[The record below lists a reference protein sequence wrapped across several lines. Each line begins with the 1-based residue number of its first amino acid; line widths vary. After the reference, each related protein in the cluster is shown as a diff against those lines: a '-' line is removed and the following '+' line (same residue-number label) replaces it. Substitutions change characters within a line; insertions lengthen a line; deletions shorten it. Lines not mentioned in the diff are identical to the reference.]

1 MGDSGSGGTRADQG
15 VRPTKTTGAAWSR
28 THNPS
33 SLRGSRPVEHC
44 IPRNRKTDKT
54 ADYRSCSAHHRGGDA
69 PSNAGAELVLLASAS
84 CRSDRHAASRA
95 RRRADQGI
103 GPRLPPCR
111 LTRRTPVRATVLSP
125 SAAFNETESLE
136 ALTNAPVHDFRSFR
150 TTCMVWPGRNCWRF
164 SQDVLCAIACEPIKP
179 IAGNAGTKF
188 ANGRE
193 FMCHPPQ
200 F

>member
-1 MGDSGSGGTRADQG
+1 MKNRGVGTLEKHHSGADPLVRGRRPRRPVGATPGFDGMGDSVRSGRADQG

-103 GPRLPPCR
+103 APALAAMPADPQDAGARDGLIAIRRLQRNGVIGGADKCSGPRLQI
-111 LTRRTPVRATVLSP
+111 LSDHLYGL
-125 SAAFNETESLE
+125 AWA
-136 ALTNAPVHDFRSFR
+136 
-150 TTCMVWPGRNCWRF
+150 
-164 SQDVLCAIACEPIKP
+164 
-179 IAGNAGTKF
+179 
-188 ANGRE
+188 
-193 FMCHPPQ
+193 
-200 F
+200 